1 MEISK
6 ESEIFKIIND
16 NLLLKNDKNKLV
28 VNINNLNWTE
38 AEFNNF
44 NNVMNSFNFKEEFDS
59 EQLEVITGNNNL
71 LIINNMSN
79 IIKFCMSNSYDN
91 INHSWNKKNIIQSK
105 NLNNYFDYD
114 INFSLIEYSDSYKPE
129 NWDDIR
135 KQYIITKNFKYID
148 ENNTEFIASIIKKN
162 KENDEFITFAKSNV
176 IKEKQTYNF
185 KIVIKNNDI
194 DIIIPSIIKIMQ
206 AITLHPLIL
215 TKDIQKSILEEYNNL
230 IKKDIEISNYN
241 KRNGEIPL
249 LAPKP
254 ITLEKINLIDP
265 SEYGSVSILEEYTV
279 TEKADGERLLLY
291 INNTGNVYLINNTY
305 SIIDTGMTALSN
317 LYNSLID
324 GEYILCNKR
333 LDSSSKGLYA
343 AFDMYY
349 IKGNNITSLPLIDEK
364 DKKSR
369 YNYLKFAKDSISD
382 KNAPIEFIIKN
393 YNVAGINGSIF
404 EHSKKILTN
413 VKKFP
418 YEIDGLIYTP
428 TKLALY
434 SYYENKPVQITDNV
448 KWDRV
453 FKWKPPEQNTIDFLV
468 KFNNTIL
475 ENGQKYKELKLYV
488 GYNSSQWEDIGPEKG
503 LKLRYDFNYFKE
515 YRKNFSSYE
524 PVLFKPNVYYSV
536 GVETAYVKI
545 NSKGEIRA
553 KNGDKIEDNSIIEFS
568 YELNNDK
575 SVNLRWSADRVRED
589 KTRLY
594 RQGKL
599 SKTLNDLTI
608 ALNIWRCIHNN
619 VTTAMI
625 MGNDVVFSKEASDSA
640 VDRILETDDV
650 YYTRNIPRESLLSLY
665 MLNFHNQGIKKK
677 LYSMPTERSSLLELC
692 GGEGGDMNR
701 WLDNNYTFILSID
714 LVKKNIYN
722 PRSGGY
728 SRILKQRNRFKK
740 MNEGSKVYFPDIVFA
755 TGDCSESIR
764 DGQAAAVTGDKES
777 EKILKLVM
785 NKHNKVYEPQYKYII
800 GKGYNKFSVCSCQFA
815 IHYFFKN
822 EEKLNGF
829 FTNVSQNLKQGGYFF
844 CTFMD
849 GNRVIREINNNDGNM
864 IEGRKFI
871 SNNSDKSIVTWA
883 IIRRFNWDIDNKYNK
898 KIDVYIENTQQLI
911 PEYLV
916 DYDLLLQ
923 KAKEFNLELV
933 ESNTFEHVFD
943 DIKSSIPEEE
953 ADMSH
958 LQQDIIELDK
968 DPIQKKFSFLNR
980 YAIFKKK

>member
-1 MEISK
+1 M
-6 ESEIFKIIND
+6 
-16 NLLLKNDKNKLV
+16 
-28 VNINNLNWTE
+28 
-38 AEFNNF
+38 
-44 NNVMNSFNFKEEFDS
+44 
-59 EQLEVITGNNNL
+59 
-71 LIINNMSN
+71 
-79 IIKFCMSNSYDN
+79 
-91 INHSWNKKNIIQSK
+91 
-105 NLNNYFDYD
+105 
-114 INFSLIEYSDSYKPE
+114 
-129 NWDDIR
+129 
-135 KQYIITKNFKYID
+135 
-148 ENNTEFIASIIKKN
+148 
-162 KENDEFITFAKSNV
+162 
-176 IKEKQTYNF
+176 
-185 KIVIKNNDI
+185 
-194 DIIIPSIIKIMQ
+194 
-206 AITLHPLIL
+206 
-215 TKDIQKSILEEYNNL
+215 
-230 IKKDIEISNYN
+230 
-241 KRNGEIPL
+241 
-249 LAPKP
+249 
-254 ITLEKINLIDP
+254 
-265 SEYGSVSILEEYTV
+265 
-279 TEKADGERLLLY
+279 
-291 INNTGNVYLINNTY
+291 
-305 SIIDTGMTALSN
+305 
-317 LYNSLID
+317 
-324 GEYILCNKR
+324 
-333 LDSSSKGLYA
+333 
-343 AFDMYY
+343 
-349 IKGNNITSLPLIDEK
+349 
-364 DKKSR
+364 
-369 YNYLKFAKDSISD
+369 
-382 KNAPIEFIIKN
+382 
-393 YNVAGINGSIF
+393 
-404 EHSKKILTN
+404 
-413 VKKFP
+413 
-418 YEIDGLIYTP
+418 
-428 TKLALY
+428 
-434 SYYENKPVQITDNV
+434 
-448 KWDRV
+448 
-453 FKWKPPEQNTIDFLV
+453 
-468 KFNNTIL
+468 
-475 ENGQKYKELKLYV
+475 
-488 GYNSSQWEDIGPEKG
+488 
-503 LKLRYDFNYFKE
+503 
-515 YRKNFSSYE
+515 
-524 PVLFKPNVYYSV
+524 LFKPNVYYSV

-701 WLDNNYTFILSID
+701 WLDNNYSFILSID

-849 GNRVIREINNNDGNM
+849 GNRVISEINNNSTITGEIKITSGKICFHVLGNTQNKDSGHIGKETKFIKSM
-864 IEGRKFI
+864 RKTFKKWNNTFTFAVDKGTYQISEYDFYCKGEGRDTMFF
-871 SNNSDKSIVTWA
+871 V
-883 IIRRFNWDIDNKYNK
+883 K
-898 KIDVYIENTQQLI
+898 K
-911 PEYLV
+911 
-916 DYDLLLQ
+916 LL
-923 KAKEFNLELV
+923 
-933 ESNTFEHVFD
+933 
-943 DIKSSIPEEE
+943 
-953 ADMSH
+953 
-958 LQQDIIELDK
+958 
-968 DPIQKKFSFLNR
+968 
-980 YAIFKKK
+980 